1 MNIFNH
7 IRAQILDLL
16 SLYKTDALQNIAVE
30 PPRDASHGDVSTN
43 AAMVLAKHA
52 GKNPREL
59 AEQFSLLF
67 RQIKEVDEISIA
79 GAGFINFRLKPEF
92 LLSQIDIILNS
103 DEGGTR
109 AGLPYGC
116 SNIGHAEKIN
126 IEYVS
131 VNPTGPLH
139 IGHARGAVF
148 GDVLASLLKAVGY
161 DVTKEY
167 YINDAGGQIN
177 VLMDSIKLRQ
187 EGKEIP
193 QGFYPGEYLIPI
205 AESLRGSTDLR
216 KDSVAAMMALIREN
230 LAAANISHDIFT
242 SEFELTQK
250 DLPNKALEKLKA
262 KGLIYQGTLEPPKG
276 KLPDDWEEREQT
288 LFKSTEFG
296 DDVDRA
302 IKKSDG
308 SFTYFAGD
316 LGYHLD
322 KINRGY
328 SKIINIMGQD
338 HAGYVKRLKA
348 GVEAL
353 SDDEVECEIKL
364 VNLVKLL
371 ENGELYKMSKRAGN
385 FIFIE
390 DVIEKVGIDAL
401 RFIMLTRKNDA
412 PLDFDLAKVVEQ
424 SKDNPVFYVQY
435 AHARCCSV
443 LRSYHNVILGP
454 EPIIEQV
461 DDVKINPRVNAENDA
476 NLKLLGEQEIALI
489 KKLIEYPRI
498 VELAANHYEP
508 HRIAFYLQELAAEFH
523 SLWATGGK
531 FITDDKELSAARVA
545 LVKAVKIVIRNGL
558 EIFGVTAPQEMR

>member
-7 IRAQILDLL
+7 IREQILDLL
-16 SLYKTDALQNIAVE
+16 SLYNADALKNITVE
-30 PPRDASHGDVSTN
+30 PPRDASHGDLATN
-43 AAMVLAKHA
+43 AAMVLAKLA

-59 AEQFSLLF
+59 AGDFEKLF
-67 RQIKEVDEISIA
+67 TQIDEVEEISVA
-79 GAGFINFRLKPEF
+79 GPGFINFKLKQGF
-92 LLSQIDIILNS
+92 ILNQVTIILEKQEEYGKS
-103 DEGGTR
+103 D
-109 AGLPYGC
+109 
-116 SNIGHAEKIN
+116 IGNGERIN
-126 IEYVS
+126 VEYVS

-148 GDVLASLLKAVGY
+148 GDVLASVLEVSGY
-161 DVTKEY
+161 DVTREY

-193 QGFYPGEYLIPI
+193 EGMYPGEYLIPI
-205 AESLRGSTDLR
+205 AEELKDSKDLR
-216 KDSVAAMMALIREN
+216 HDSVAAIMKLIRAN
-230 LAAANISHDIFT
+230 LKAANIEHDIFT
-242 SEFELTQK
+242 SEYELTQK
-250 DLPNKALEKLKA
+250 GLPEKALKTLEH
-262 KGLIYQGTLEPPKG
+262 KGLIYEGVLEPPKG

-288 LFKSTEFG
+288 LFKSTDFG

-302 IKKSDG
+302 IKKNDG

-328 SKIINIMGQD
+328 SKLINILGQD

-348 GVEAL
+348 GVKAL
-353 SDDEVECEIKL
+353 SDGQTECEIKL
-364 VNLVKLL
+364 VNLVKLM
-371 ENGELYKMSKRAGN
+371 ENGEAYKMSKRAGN

-390 DVIEKVGIDAL
+390 EVIEKVGIDAL

-443 LRSYHNVILGP
+443 LRQYVGG
-454 EPIIEQV
+454 
-461 DDVKINPRVNAENDA
+461 DDADLSLLNDS
-476 NLKLLGEQEIALI
+476 EIALV
-489 KKLIEYPRI
+489 KKLTEFPRI
-498 VELAANHYEP
+498 IEAAATYYEP
-508 HRIAFYLQELAAEFH
+508 HRIAFYLLELAAQFH
-523 SLWATGGK
+523 NLWATGEK
-531 FITDDKELSAARVA
+531 FISDDAELTAARVK
-545 LVKAVKIVIRNGL
+545 LVKAVKTVIKNGL
-558 EIFGVTAPQEMR
+558 DIFGVNAPEEMR

>member
-7 IRAQILDLL
+7 IRSQICDLL
-16 SLYKTDALQNIAVE
+16 SLYNAEALTKITVE
-30 PPRDASHGDVSTN
+30 PPRDASHGDLATN
-43 AAMVLAKHA
+43 AAMVLAKAA

-59 AEQFSLLF
+59 AGDFEKLF
-67 RQIKEVDEISIA
+67 MQLSEVDEISVA
-79 GAGFINFRLKPEF
+79 GPGFINFKLKPDF
-92 LLSQIDIILNS
+92 LLSQVTNILDSGDDYGKNKL
-103 DEGGTR
+103 GG
-109 AGLPYGC
+109 G
-116 SNIGHAEKIN
+116 EKIN
-126 IEYVS
+126 VEYVS

-148 GDVLASLLKAVGY
+148 GDVLASVLEVNGF
-161 DVTKEY
+161 DVTREY

-193 QGFYPGEYLIPI
+193 EGFYPGEYLIPV
-205 AESLRGSTDLR
+205 AEELKGSTDLR
-216 KDSVAAMMALIREN
+216 ADSVAAIMKLIREN
-230 LAAANISHDIFT
+230 LKSANIEHDIFT
-242 SEFELTQK
+242 SEYELTQD
-250 DLPNKALEKLKA
+250 DLPNKALAKLTE

-288 LFKSTEFG
+288 LFKSTDFG

-316 LGYHLD
+316 LGYHLN
-322 KINRGY
+322 KVERGY
-328 SKIINIMGQD
+328 SKLINVMGQD

-348 GVEAL
+348 GVKAL
-353 SDDEVECEIKL
+353 SDGEIECEIKL
-364 VNLVKLL
+364 VNLVKLT
-371 ENGELYKMSKRAGN
+371 ENGETVKMSKRSGN

-390 DVIEKVGIDAL
+390 EVIEKVGIDAL

-443 LRSYHNVILGP
+443 LRQSDNY
-454 EPIIEQV
+454 
-461 DDVKINPRVNAENDA
+461 ADA
-476 NLKLLGEQEIALI
+476 DLSLLNETEIALV
-489 KKLIEYPRI
+489 KKLAEYPRI
-498 VELAANHYEP
+498 VELAATHYEP
-508 HRIAFYLQELAAEFH
+508 HRLAFYLGELAAQFH
-523 SLWATGGK
+523 NLWAVGEK
-531 FITDDKELSAARVA
+531 FISEDTELTKTRIA
-545 LVKAVKIVIRNGL
+545 LVTAVKTVIKNGL
-558 EIFGVTAPQEMR
+558 DVFGVNAPEEMR

>member
-7 IRAQILDLL
+7 IRTQICDLL
-16 SLYKTDALQNIAVE
+16 SLYDAEALTKVTVE
-30 PPRDASHGDVSTN
+30 PPRDASHGDLSTN
-43 AAMVLAKHA
+43 AAMVLSKAA

-59 AEQFSLLF
+59 AGDFEKLF
-67 RQIKEVDEISIA
+67 TQISEIDEISVA
-79 GAGFINFRLKPEF
+79 GPGFINFKLKPEF
-92 LLSQIDIILNS
+92 IFGQISTILEQQGGYGKSDLGNS
-103 DEGGTR
+103 
-109 AGLPYGC
+109 
-116 SNIGHAEKIN
+116 EKVN
-126 IEYVS
+126 VEYVS

-148 GDVLASLLKAVGY
+148 GDVLASVLETNGY
-161 DVTKEY
+161 DVTREY

-193 QGFYPGEYLIPI
+193 EGMYPGEYLIPI
-205 AESLRGSTDLR
+205 AEELKGSKDLR
-216 KDSVAAMMALIREN
+216 KDSVDTVMNLIRGN
-230 LAAANISHDIFT
+230 LAAANIEHDIFT
-242 SEFELTQK
+242 SEYELTQD
-250 DLPNKALEKLKA
+250 DLPNSALKVLEH
-262 KGLIYQGTLEPPKG
+262 KGLIYEGVLEPPKG

-288 LFKSTEFG
+288 LFKSTDFG

-302 IKKSDG
+302 IKKNDG

-328 SKIINIMGQD
+328 SKLINILGQD

-348 GVEAL
+348 GVKAL
-353 SDDEVECEIKL
+353 SDDQVECEIKL
-364 VNLVKLL
+364 VNLVKLM
-371 ENGELYKMSKRAGN
+371 ENGQAFKMSKRAGN

-390 DVIEKVGIDAL
+390 EVIEKVGIDAL

-443 LRSYHNVILGP
+443 LRQYEG
-454 EPIIEQV
+454 E
-461 DDVKINPRVNAENDA
+461 DDAD
-476 NLKLLGEQEIALI
+476 LSLLNEDEITLV
-489 KKLIEYPRI
+489 KKLTEYPRI
-498 VELAANHYEP
+498 VEAAATYYEP

-531 FITDDKELSAARVA
+531 FITEDKDLTSARIA
-545 LVKAVKIVIRNGL
+545 LVKAVKVVIKNGL
-558 EIFGVTAPQEMR
+558 DIFGVSAPEEMR

>member
-7 IRAQILDLL
+7 IRSQILDLL
-16 SLYKTDALQNIAVE
+16 SLYDADALTKVTVE
-30 PPRDASHGDVSTN
+30 PPRDASHGDLATN
-43 AAMVLAKHA
+43 AAMVLAKVA

-59 AEQFSLLF
+59 AGEFEILF
-67 RQIKEVDEISIA
+67 KQIEEIEEISVA
-79 GAGFINFRLKPEF
+79 GPGFINFRLKPAF
-92 LLSQIDIILNS
+92 ILNQVKQINELAGEYGKS
-103 DEGGTR
+103 SIGG
-109 AGLPYGC
+109 G
-116 SNIGHAEKIN
+116 EKIN
-126 IEYVS
+126 VEYVS

-148 GDVLASLLKAVGY
+148 GDVLASVLEANGY
-161 DVTKEY
+161 DVTREY

-193 QGFYPGEYLIPI
+193 EGMYPGEYLIPI
-205 AESLRGSTDLR
+205 AEEIKGSQDLR
-216 KDSVAAMMALIREN
+216 TDSVTAIMELIRGN
-230 LAAANISHDIFT
+230 LAAANIEHDVFT
-242 SEFELTQK
+242 SEYELTQK
-250 DLPNKALEKLKA
+250 SLPEQALEKLSD
-262 KGLIYQGTLEPPKG
+262 KGLIYEGVLEPPKG

-302 IKKSDG
+302 IKKNDG

-328 SKIINIMGQD
+328 SKLINVMGQD

-348 GVEAL
+348 GVKAL
-353 SDDEVECEIKL
+353 SDDEVGCEIKL
-364 VNLVKLL
+364 CNLVKLM
-371 ENGELYKMSKRAGN
+371 ENGEAVKMSKRAGN

-390 DVIEKVGIDAL
+390 EVIDKVGIDAL

-435 AHARCCSV
+435 AYARCCSV
-443 LRSYHNVILGP
+443 FRNADSDIKF
-454 EPIIEQV
+454 
-461 DDVKINPRVNAENDA
+461 DDADLSL
-476 NLKLLGEQEIALI
+476 LKNESEIALI
-489 KKLIEYPRI
+489 KKLMEYPRI
-498 VELAANHYEP
+498 IELAAVHYEP
-508 HRIAFYLQELAAEFH
+508 HRIAFYLQELAAQFH
-523 SLWATGGK
+523 NLWATGEK
-531 FITDDKELSAARVA
+531 FIVQEKEVSAARLA
-545 LVKAVKIVIRNGL
+545 LVNSVKTVLNNGL
-558 EIFGVTAPQEMR
+558 NVMGVSAPEEMK

>member
-7 IRAQILDLL
+7 IRAQICDLL
-16 SLYKTDALQNIAVE
+16 SLYNAQALTKIAVE
-30 PPRDASHGDVSTN
+30 PPRDASHGDLATN
-43 AAMVLAKHA
+43 AAMVLSKSA

-59 AEQFSLLF
+59 AADFQALF
-67 RQIKEVDEISIA
+67 KQIPEIEEISVA
-79 GAGFINFRLKPEF
+79 GPGFINFKLKPEF
-92 LLSQIDIILNS
+92 ILQQVTAILSEQ
-103 DEGGTR
+103 EK
-109 AGLPYGC
+109 YGE
-116 SNIGHAEKIN
+116 SNIGESERIN
-126 IEYVS
+126 VEYVS

-148 GDVLASLLKAVGY
+148 GDVLASVLEKNGF
-161 DVTKEY
+161 DVTREY

-177 VLMDSIKLRQ
+177 VLMDSLKLRQ

-193 QGFYPGEYLIPI
+193 EGMYPGEYLIPI
-205 AESLRGSTDLR
+205 AEELKGSTDLR
-216 KDSVAAMMALIREN
+216 KDSVDAMMKLIRAN
-230 LAAANISHDIFT
+230 LKSANIEHSIFT
-242 SEFELTQK
+242 SEFELTQD
-250 DLPNKALEKLKA
+250 DLPNKALADLEA
-262 KGLIYQGTLEPPKG
+262 KGFIYQGTLEPPKG
-276 KLPDDWEEREQT
+276 KLPDDWEAREQT

-328 SKIINIMGQD
+328 SKIINVMGQD

-348 GVEAL
+348 GVKAL
-353 SDDEVECEIKL
+353 SNDEVECDIKL
-364 VNLVKLL
+364 VNLVKLM
-371 ENGELYKMSKRAGN
+371 ENGEAFKMSKRAGN

-412 PLDFDLAKVVEQ
+412 PLDFDMAKVVEQ

-435 AHARCCSV
+435 AHTRCCSV
-443 LRSYHNVILGP
+443 LRQYEGEE
-454 EPIIEQV
+454 EP
-461 DDVKINPRVNAENDA
+461 D
-476 NLKLLGEQEIALI
+476 LKLLDAQEIMLV
-489 KKLIEYPRI
+489 KKLAEFPRI
-498 VELAANHYEP
+498 SELAAIHYEP
-508 HRIAFYLQELAAEFH
+508 HRLAFYLQELAADFH

-531 FITDDKELSAARVA
+531 FISDDKNLTAARIA
-545 LVKAVKIVIRNGL
+545 LVKAVKIVIKNGL
-558 EIFGVTAPQEMR
+558 DIFGVNAPEEMR

>member
-7 IRAQILDLL
+7 IRNQICDLL
-16 SLYKTDALQNIAVE
+16 SLYDAEALTKLTVE
-30 PPRDASHGDVSTN
+30 PPRDPSHGDLSTN
-43 AAMVLAKHA
+43 AAMVLSKVA

-59 AEQFSLLF
+59 AGVFEQLF
-67 RQIKEVDEISIA
+67 KQIDEVEEISIA
-79 GAGFINFRLKPEF
+79 GPGFINFKLKTSF
-92 LLSQIDIILNS
+92 ILEQVS
-103 DEGGTR
+103 TILAEQDG
-109 AGLPYGC
+109 YGK
-116 SNIGHAEKIN
+116 SEIGNGEKIN
-126 IEYVS
+126 VEYVS

-148 GDVLASLLKAVGY
+148 GDVLASVLETNGY
-161 DVTKEY
+161 DVTREY

-193 QGFYPGEYLIPI
+193 EGMYPGEYLIPI
-205 AESLRGSTDLR
+205 ADELKGSTDLR
-216 KDSVAAMMALIREN
+216 KDSVEAMMKLIRGN
-230 LAAANISHDIFT
+230 LKAANIEHEIFT
-242 SEFELTQK
+242 SEHELTQD

-262 KGLIYQGTLEPPKG
+262 KGLIYEGVLEPPKG
-276 KLPDDWEEREQT
+276 KLPDDWEAREQT

-308 SFTYFAGD
+308 AFTYFAGD

-322 KINRGY
+322 KIDRGY
-328 SKIINIMGQD
+328 SKLINVMGQD

-348 GVEAL
+348 GVKAL
-353 SDDEVECEIKL
+353 SDDGVECDIKL

-371 ENGELYKMSKRAGN
+371 ENGQAFKMSKRAGN
-385 FIFIE
+385 FVFIE

-412 PLDFDLAKVVEQ
+412 PLDFDLTKVVEQ

-443 LRSYHNVILGP
+443 LRQYKGG
-454 EPIIEQV
+454 
-461 DDVKINPRVNAENDA
+461 DDVDLSLLNDSEA
-476 NLKLLGEQEIALI
+476 ALI
-489 KKLIEYPRI
+489 KKLAEYPRI
-498 VELAANHYEP
+498 VELAATHYEP
-508 HRIAFYLQELAAEFH
+508 HRLAFYLQELAANFH

-531 FITDDKELSAARVA
+531 FITDDKELTTARVA
-545 LVKAVKIVIRNGL
+545 LVKAVKIVIKNGL
-558 EIFGVTAPQEMR
+558 DIFGVNSPEEMR